1 MIERVRKATVV
12 ERLQKLVDEAS
23 ELNPEDYRTR
33 KFMKWTADV
42 YSAFFHK
49 YSGKRSVER
58 CRSVLSDCR
67 RRPGRCRERL
77 SGPRAARTAQSC
89 RGSLKTVN
97 GGTANCFI

>member
-23 ELNPEDYRTR
+23 ELNPEDHRTR

-49 YSGKRSVER
+49 YRGKRSVER
-58 CRSVLSDCR
+58 
-67 RRPGRCRERL
+67 
-77 SGPRAARTAQSC
+77 
-89 RGSLKTVN
+89 
-97 GGTANCFI
+97 

>member
-49 YSGKRSVER
+49 YGGKRSVER
-58 CRSVLSDCR
+58 
-67 RRPGRCRERL
+67 
-77 SGPRAARTAQSC
+77 
-89 RGSLKTVN
+89 
-97 GGTANCFI
+97 